1 MKKILIVGVI
11 ALLSLV
17 LTYGFANAAVTG
29 TCVTCHT
36 MHDSQNGVSDLGTTG
51 QQPYLTLY
59 SCLACHVS
67 GGAALA
73 PKIDG
78 TANASGVGAGAL
90 STAGGDY
97 DVGAADQDTRHDIVA
112 GDVWVKTPPGYTA
125 GLTWASNKVTC
136 EGTYGCH
143 GKHGTS
149 PDLGVHG
156 MHHGTS
162 TAFRWLYVQAGNTG
176 AAGTLVGGKES
187 SIYEAGG
194 ATSGNHNVYDGDGT
208 DSISAFCGN
217 CHGNFHGSAN
227 TTDTG
232 TSPFKRH
239 PTDEEALITNIVATL
254 FTPTN
259 AELNETPFAFTTAQI
274 AGMLTT
280 DMTTGTAYTTANGKA
295 SCMSC
300 HRAHGTTQKDI
311 LRFTYST
318 MNAGN
323 STNNNGCETCHVAQR

>member
-1 MKKILIVGVI
+1 MKKTMIIWLIT
-11 ALLSLV
+11 LLSVVLV
-17 LTYGFANAAVTG
+17 YGFANAALTG
-29 TCVTCHT
+29 VCSSCHT

-59 SCLACHVS
+59 SCLACHIT
-67 GGAALA
+67 GGAPQA

-78 TANASGVGAGAL
+78 KNDATGTGSGVL
-90 STAGGDY
+90 SDAGGDY
-97 DVGAADQDTRHDIVA
+97 DAGVADLDTRHDIVA
-112 GDVWVKTPPGYTA
+112 TDAWVKTPPGYSGA
-125 GLTWASNKVTC
+125 LAWGVNKVTC

-156 MHHGTS
+156 MHHGGS

-176 AAGTLVGGKES
+176 AAGTLVNGLES
-187 SIYEAGG
+187 STWEAGG
-194 ATSGNHNVYDGDGT
+194 ATTANHNVYDGDGT

-217 CHGNFHGSAN
+217 CHGNFHGLAN
-227 TTDTG
+227 TTDSG

-239 PTDEEALITNIVATL
+239 PTDEEAVIANIDGAG
-254 FTPTN
+254 FIPTSTQ
-259 AELNETPFAFTTAQI
+259 LNETPFAFTTLEI
-274 AGMLTT
+274 TGMLTT
-280 DMTTGTAYTTANGKA
+280 NMTGYTSALGKA

-300 HRAHGTTQKDI
+300 HRAHGTAEKDI

-318 MNAGN
+318 MNAGD
-323 STNNNGCETCHVAQR
+323 TINNNGCETCHVAQR